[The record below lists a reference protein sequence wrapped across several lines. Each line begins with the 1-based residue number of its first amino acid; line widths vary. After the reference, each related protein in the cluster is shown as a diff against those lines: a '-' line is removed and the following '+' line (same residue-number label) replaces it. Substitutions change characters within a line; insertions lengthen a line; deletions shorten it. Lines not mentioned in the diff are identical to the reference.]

1 MKINLPSSPL
11 ARMKAQAGLF
21 SAVFGLALFV
31 LGAAPEWIGLDRS
44 SVVGFVQIA
53 VFLVGLGFITL
64 GGFSSLDT
72 LRKGAPRSIAADI
85 GIRLISTGYVF
96 AVFTGMA
103 DVFGFGSEHIPV
115 AVPYFGILQTVGV
128 LTGQILIG
136 VGFILMIPF
145 EQKK

>member
-11 ARMKAQAGLF
+11 ARLKAQAGLI
-21 SAVFGLALFV
+21 SAVFGLALFI
-31 LGAAPEWIGLDRS
+31 LGAAPEWLGLDRS

-53 VFLVGLGFITL
+53 VFLIGLGFITL

-72 LRKGAPRSIAADI
+72 LRRGAPRSIAADI
-85 GIRLISTGYVF
+85 GIRLMSTGYVF

-103 DVFGFGSEHIPV
+103 DVFGFGSEHMPIT
-115 AVPYFGILQTVGV
+115 VPYFGILQTAGV
-128 LTGQILIG
+128 LVGQILIG

-145 EQKK
+145 DKNQ